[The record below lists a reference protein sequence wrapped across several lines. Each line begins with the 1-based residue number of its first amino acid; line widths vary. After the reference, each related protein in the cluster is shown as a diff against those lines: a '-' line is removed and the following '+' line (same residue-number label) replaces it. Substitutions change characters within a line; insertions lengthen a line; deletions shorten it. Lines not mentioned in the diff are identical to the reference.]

1 MGTNAVVPHPREP
14 TTDPDSAHLAT
25 EHFLGPCQMPGMLSR
40 MGSGETCH
48 MGITAMS
55 LLHVRYWP
63 GFFANGV
70 SFNVPGS
77 LSGRHEYP
85 HSSARHRDV
94 KLLAGV
100 TQ

>member
-1 MGTNAVVPHPREP
+1 
-14 TTDPDSAHLAT
+14 
-25 EHFLGPCQMPGMLSR
+25 
-40 MGSGETCH
+40 
-48 MGITAMS
+48 MGIKAVS
-55 LLHVRYWP
+55 LLHIRYWP

-70 SFNVPGS
+70 SFNVSGS

-85 HSSARHRDV
+85 HSSVRHRDV